1 MFNQVEYLATRKNLT
16 IRSRFPN
23 DTALSRLSFTNTLFG
38 GSMVVPGRIAAKFN
52 ITKWTQISAFL
63 NP

>member
-38 GSMVVPGRIAAKFN
+38 GSMLVTFRIAAKID
-52 ITKWTQISAFL
+52 ITKWKQFSAFL